1 MLTLWTNDVFKRGQN
16 HFFFARSFPVF
27 AADLFSHEADEAGD
41 RLAVAPPDDEV
52 LVPLELPS
60 PPRGDPTTGFTSNCA
75 SRALAEEVLAVPP
88 KTPAESD
95 DDDDGFNHG

>member
-1 MLTLWTNDVFKRGQN
+1 MTFLYVVKII
-16 HFFFARSFPVF
+16 FFLARSFPVF
-27 AADLFSHEADEAGD
+27 AANLFPQEADEAGE

-75 SRALAEEVLAVPP
+75 SRALAEAVFPVPP

-95 DDDDGFNHG
+95 DDDEGFNHG